1 MRVGQ
6 PLEIVNSDPTL
17 HNIHAMPKGNSEFN
31 NGQPIQG
38 MKMNHTFDKPEVM
51 VPFKCDVHGWM
62 NAYVGVMSHPYFAVT
77 DEDGKFDLPNLPAG
91 HLHDRS
97 VAREARR
104 ADRQRDDRREGIEG
118 RHLHLQA
125 GRDRDEL
132 SARQAGEGRKAGRA
146 RKADPSGPPPSCPS
160 CRSAVLP
167 ASMLHR
173 FAKFLVACTVLLILA
188 GSLVT
193 SHDAGLSVPDWP
205 TSYGWNMFTFPPSMW
220 VANILYE
227 HGHRLIAST
236 VGFLTIIMAVWLWV
250 ADPRRWLRWFG
261 VAALGS
267 VIAQG
272 LLGGL
277 TVLFFLPAAVSTAH
291 AGLAEIFFCMTVAIA
306 HLHVAGL
313 DRRLCVALRTPAR
326 TGLTAGPLRTL
337 ATTVTVLIYAQILVG
352 ATMRHTGAG
361 LAIPDFP
368 WMFGHVIPDHW
379 SGAIAIHFTHRVG
392 ALLVTLGDP
401 GALRARER
409 ALPRSP
415 PS

>member
-1 MRVGQ
+1 
-6 PLEIVNSDPTL
+6 
-17 HNIHAMPKGNSEFN
+17 
-31 NGQPIQG
+31 
-38 MKMNHTFDKPEVM
+38 
-51 VPFKCDVHGWM
+51 
-62 NAYVGVMSHPYFAVT
+62 
-77 DEDGKFDLPNLPAG
+77 
-91 HLHDRS
+91 
-97 VAREARR
+97 
-104 ADRQRDDRREGIEG
+104 
-118 RHLHLQA
+118 
-125 GRDRDEL
+125 
-132 SARQAGEGRKAGRA
+132 
-146 RKADPSGPPPSCPS
+146 
-160 CRSAVLP
+160 
-167 ASMLHR
+167 MLHR
-173 FAKFLVACTVLLILA
+173 FSKFLVACTVLLILA

-227 HGHRLIAST
+227 HGHRLIASA
-236 VGFLTIIMAVWLWV
+236 VGFLTIIMAVWLWI

-306 HLHVAGL
+306 IFTSPGWIAGY
-313 DRRLCVALRTPAR
+313 DVGDSRGGPGGDVGP
-326 TGLTAGPLRTL
+326 PLRRL
-337 ATTVTVLIYAQILVG
+337 ATTATILIYAQILVG

-368 WMFGHVIPDHW
+368 WMFGHLVPDHW

-392 ALLVTLGDP
+392 ALLVTISILAIFVYVRSHYRQRRELMRPAALIVALVAVQVTLGAWTVLSKRDP
-401 GALRARER
+401 WINSVHVVCGAMVLATALVLTLRAWRGSIADCGLRIADSIADSTADSIANPQLSPNPIRNPQSAIRNDGAR
-409 ALPRSP
+409 A
-415 PS
+415 